1 MSRCGKKC
9 HDDCHDCNKCHK
21 KVCHDDCFQCLRHNK
36 CKNDCKDNDCK
47 CDIQLVKDCVCCE
60 WSVPEGQTQTV
71 FQTGGFEQI
80 FGSGFISFDC
90 GPGNDFVTVQFYLGN
105 TPVGMPINVFQDSCV
120 TFTFTKFDRITVTC
134 QAVPGVMNGN
144 ADCECDNCEGEICIT
159 TRFPVC

>member
-9 HDDCHDCNKCHK
+9 HDDCDCNKCHK
-21 KVCHDDCFQCLRHNK
+21 KVCHDDCFKCLRHNK
-36 CKNDCKDNDCK
+36 CKDDCKNECK

-90 GPGNDFVTVQFYLGN
+90 GPGNDYVTVQFYLGT

-134 QAVPGVMNGN
+134 QAVPDGLNGN

>member
-1 MSRCGKKC
+1 LSNCRKNC

-21 KVCHDDCFQCLRHNK
+21 KVCHDDCFKCIRHNK
-36 CKNDCKDNDCK
+36 CKDDCKKDCK

-80 FGSGFISFDC
+80 FGTGFISFDC
-90 GPGNDFVTVQFYLGN
+90 GMGDFVIVRFFLGN
-105 TPVGMPINVFQDSCV
+105 TQVGSDITVFEDSCV
-120 TFTFTKFDRITVTC
+120 TFTFTRFDRITVTC
-134 QAVPGVMNGN
+134 QAIPGFMKGKHD
-144 ADCECDNCEGEICIT
+144 DCPDTCEGEICIT